1 MLIYRCIE
9 GYSNRIIVLRSFVL
23 FTGLFFGFFF
33 SEFLNPHEE
42 TFSGQQTYSQ
52 MDRGAWLLES
62 SKDPELMQKA
72 LAQEVSEKILS
83 EHFTTL
89 DFMQYGKI
97 MANALQD
104 EISFQNY
111 YIAYLKAPDK
121 METNSDL
128 KFSTYI

>member
-1 MLIYRCIE
+1 
-9 GYSNRIIVLRSFVL
+9 
-23 FTGLFFGFFF
+23 
-33 SEFLNPHEE
+33 
-42 TFSGQQTYSQ
+42 